1 MTRCFKCEI
10 ELENSAMLMDD
21 ADDVDLAELAHTLK
35 HIAKRL
41 DRGEGIVRDFNGNTI
56 GKWKVQL

>member
-1 MTRCFKCEI
+1 
-10 ELENSAMLMDD
+10 MLMDD